1 MHLARAPRCAGVSSH
16 GDCCVS
22 ANGVR
27 GMQEFACEPGPSFI
41 TIRSSFHTPRAKAA
55 TMNLR
60 TPDMQALRS
69 TTVDGV
75 LRMRFEILGGL
86 LGLRLTAGARR

>member
-1 MHLARAPRCAGVSSH
+1 MQLTRGLCCAGVSSRS
-16 GDCCVS
+16 DCCVF
-22 ANGVR
+22 ANGVHA
-27 GMQEFACEPGPSFI
+27 MQEFACEPGPSFI

-55 TMNLR
+55 PMNLR

-86 LGLRLTAGARR
+86 LGLRLTAGAQR

>member
-1 MHLARAPRCAGVSSH
+1 
-16 GDCCVS
+16 
-22 ANGVR
+22 
-27 GMQEFACEPGPSFI
+27 
-41 TIRSSFHTPRAKAA
+41 
-55 TMNLR
+55 MNLR